1 MKHFSLKN
9 KPLNNREL
17 IENAVDAGSRSI
29 EVRLDNHGLN
39 KISVKDD
46 GQGVKKD
53 EMPLMTCKSYTSKI
67 NQFSDIS
74 SVSSYGFRGKKLLL
88 NKMKKTLFVFCVH

>member
-1 MKHFSLKN
+1 M
-9 KPLNNREL
+9 
-17 IENAVDAGSRSI
+17 DAGSRSV

-46 GQGVKKD
+46 GRGVKKD
-53 EMPLMTCKSYTSKI
+53 EMPLMPCKSYTSKI

-74 SVSSYGFRGKKLLL
+74 TVSSYGFRGKKLRIH
-88 NKMKKTLFVFCVH
+88 KKTLLCVHISAKKHKVTFLQR

>member
-1 MKHFSLKN
+1 M
-9 KPLNNREL
+9 
-17 IENAVDAGSRSI
+17 DAGSRSV

-46 GQGVKKD
+46 GRGVKKD
-53 EMPLMTCKSYTSKI
+53 DMPLMPCKSYTSKI

-74 SVSSYGFRGKKLLL
+74 TVSSYGFRGKKTSTWCFVSTFQQ
-88 NKMKKTLFVFCVH
+88 KKHQHVQSNISS